1 MAGLKVEWNDW
12 CPGCGNFGIL
22 NAEQQA
28 IQELGLDPKKVV
40 IVSGIGCSGK
50 IPHFMR
56 LPVSG
61 VHTLH
66 GRALT
71 FAIGIKLANPSLEV
85 IVNGGDGDQLG
96 IGIGHFVSAGRR
108 NVDITVIIHNN
119 GVYGLTKGQ
128 ASPTLKLGVKTKSLP
143 QPNINSDI
151 NAIAVA
157 IAAGYTFAARGYAYD
172 VKHLKE
178 LIKKAIKHKGLA
190 MIDVLQPCPTYNDI
204 QTKEYYDKRVYKLDD
219 DPTWDP
225 VVKKPEEVEE
235 KMNKAI
241 NKSMEWGDRIPIGV
255 FYQNE
260 LVPTY
265 EQRILQ
271 MSPSYLDNPP
281 ASQTVEFEGKP
292 ITDIDDIL
300 KERSIG

>member
-1 MAGLKVEWNDW
+1 
-12 CPGCGNFGIL
+12 
-22 NAEQQA
+22 
-28 IQELGLDPKKVV
+28 
-40 IVSGIGCSGK
+40 
-50 IPHFMR
+50 
-56 LPVSG
+56 
-61 VHTLH
+61 
-66 GRALT
+66 
-71 FAIGIKLANPSLEV
+71 
-85 IVNGGDGDQLG
+85 
-96 IGIGHFVSAGRR
+96 
-108 NVDITVIIHNN
+108 
-119 GVYGLTKGQ
+119 
-128 ASPTLKLGVKTKSLP
+128 
-143 QPNINSDI
+143 
-151 NAIAVA
+151 
-157 IAAGYTFAARGYAYD
+157 
-172 VKHLKE
+172 
-178 LIKKAIKHKGLA
+178 
-190 MIDVLQPCPTYNDI
+190 TYNDI

-241 NKSMEWGDRIPIGV
+241 DKSMEWGDRIPIGV

-271 MSPSYLDNPP
+271 RSPSYLDNPP